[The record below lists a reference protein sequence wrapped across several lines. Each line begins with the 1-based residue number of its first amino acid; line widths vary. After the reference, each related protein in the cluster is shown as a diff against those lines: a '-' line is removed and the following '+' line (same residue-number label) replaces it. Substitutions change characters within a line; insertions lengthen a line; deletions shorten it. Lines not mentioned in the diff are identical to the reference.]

1 MKCSVT
7 SYYKGSFSEKSCA
20 QVFKRAFFFCR
31 VNCHVMFEIVLLKIL
46 SNSWQWNALSQVI
59 IRDLYLKSHVLKFLK
74 GHSFFY
80 RVNCHVLFEIVLLK
94 ISLLLNKTVH
104 SFIGFFAR
112 TVIVE
117 KWWLCSILSH
127 KMGLQGHFYYMIKQ
141 SAFNIRKDSLANR

>member
-1 MKCSVT
+1 MSSSFYEGILFLQSKLSCDVWNIPSENLVKFLAVKCSLT
-7 SYYKGSFSEKSCA
+7 SCYKGSFSEKSCA
-20 QVFKRAFFFCR
+20 QVFKRA
-31 VNCHVMFEIVLLKIL
+31 L
-46 SNSWQWNALSQVI
+46 
-59 IRDLYLKSHVLKFLK
+59 
-74 GHSFFY
+74 FFY